1 MAMDKN
7 AEAIVTI
14 EELERATYARDHASA
29 GTLLMRLLAA
39 MASEQGQF
47 TRGEEQATLG
57 FDEEL
62 RVLTRVAGAMLCILA
77 DPKMRMSQEGYEAL
91 SMFGGQ
97 VSSLF
102 ELSGYRGAEHV
113 WRLLAKHDPQGQV
126 VFGEDELRKAYALAS
141 PTFLPTELIHAL
153 RQMPKAI
160 AVPALLGM
168 LSRMLVLTKAA
179 NENRNLLLGMGD
191 LLDGFH
197 MTDVLAGN
205 IAMPYMYCSYSD
217 QRDKHE
223 IKRHINRA
231 LQAWM
236 ARKNI
241 VVPAPKGSGSAKP
254 RMGVVM
260 EFARIQHAMLRCYK
274 GFIESLRERF
284 HLVGISAP
292 DQTDDAT
299 RLLFDEMLDV
309 RAPVEV
315 KPFLTTLV
323 EARLDALY
331 FPSVGMQAWAIWAS
345 NQRIA
350 PLQFMS
356 LGHPAT
362 SHSPQMDFVLT
373 SGGIDF
379 DPTCFSE
386 KVVIHEGSGTPFDL
400 LPESLATSPVVRRN
414 PDVLRI
420 AVPAKLFKLSAD
432 FLDACAEVARRAE
445 RPIEFH
451 FFPNEVGALHHLARQ
466 RVEEALP
473 NVRTMTYP
481 RAPYAAY
488 LRNLDA
494 CDIALG
500 GFVFGNTNGAVDCLV
515 RAIPIVALDGPE
527 IHQGSEQILMRP
539 VGLPEWLIAK
549 SVSEYVD
556 AVVRLVN
563 NDDERVALSEAL
575 VGRTEAFLKT
585 GAGRND
591 GFADA
596 VWWMYQNRD
605 ALLAREEQ
613 VLHPPKTV

>member
-1 MAMDKN
+1 MEKN
-7 AEAIVTI
+7 ADPVVTI
-14 EELERATYARDHASA
+14 EELERATYARDYTKA
-29 GTLLMRLLAA
+29 GALLMHLLAA
-39 MASEQGQF
+39 MASERGVF
-47 TRGEEQATLG
+47 TRGEEQARLE

-77 DPKMRMSQEGYEAL
+77 DPNMRMSQEGYEAL
-91 SMFGGQ
+91 AVLGAQ
-97 VSSLF
+97 TSSVF
-102 ELSGYRGAEHV
+102 ELSGYRGAEHI
-113 WRLLAKHDPQGQV
+113 WRLLANTDSQGQI
-126 VFGEDELRKAYALAS
+126 VFGEDQLRKAYAVAS

-153 RQMPKAI
+153 RGVPKAI

-168 LSRMLVLTKAA
+168 LSRMLVLTEAA
-179 NENRNLLLGMGD
+179 NQNRNLLLGMGD
-191 LLDGFH
+191 LLEGFH
-197 MTDVLAGN
+197 LTDGLASN

-217 QRDKHE
+217 QRNKHD
-223 IKRHINRA
+223 IKRHLNRS
-231 LQAWM
+231 LQEWM
-236 ARKNI
+236 ARKSIN
-241 VVPAPKGSGSAKP
+241 VPPPKASGAEKP

-260 EFARIQHAMLRCYK
+260 EYALIKHAMLRCYK

-284 HLVGISAP
+284 HLVGISNP
-292 DQTDDAT
+292 EQTDAAT
-299 RLLFDEMLDV
+299 HALFDEMIEV
-309 RAPVEV
+309 PGSVQV
-315 KPFLTTLV
+315 KPFLQQLV
-323 EARLDALY
+323 DARLDALY
-331 FPSVGMQAWAIWAS
+331 YPSVGMQAWAIWAS

-362 SHSPQMDFVLT
+362 SHSPHMDFVVT

-379 DPTCFSE
+379 DPACFSE

-400 LPESLATSPVVRRN
+400 LPESVATVPTVRRN

-432 FLDACAEVARRAE
+432 FLGACREIATRAQ

-451 FFPNEVGALHHLARQ
+451 FFPNEVGAMHHLARQ

-473 NVRTMTYP
+473 DVATVTYP
-481 RAPYAAY
+481 RARYSIY

-515 RAIPIVALDGPE
+515 RAVPIVALDGPE
-527 IHQGSEQILMRP
+527 LHQGSEQILMRP

-549 SVSEYVD
+549 SVPEYVE
-556 AVVRLVN
+556 AVARLIN
-563 NDDERVALSEAL
+563 DDDERVALSEAL
-575 VGRTEAFLKT
+575 IGRTEAFLKAE
-585 GAGRND
+585 AGRSN

-605 ALLAREEQ
+605 ELLARDEQ
-613 VLHPPKTV
+613 VLHPPASP

>member
-1 MAMDKN
+1 MEKN
-7 AEAIVTI
+7 AEAVVTI
-14 EELERATYARDHASA
+14 EELERATYARDHTNA
-29 GTLLMRLLAA
+29 GVLLMQLLAA

-47 TRGEEQATLG
+47 TRGDQHAKLS

-62 RVLTRVAGAMLCILA
+62 RVLTRVAGAMLCILM

-91 SMFGGQ
+91 SMLGAQ
-97 VSSLF
+97 VSSVF
-102 ELSGYRGAEHV
+102 ELSGFRGAEHI
-113 WRLLAKHDPQGQV
+113 WRLLAKKDSQGQV
-126 VFGEDELRKAYALAS
+126 VFGEVELRKAYALAS
-141 PTFLPTELIHAL
+141 PSFLPTELIHAL
-153 RQMPKAI
+153 RSVPKAI

-168 LSRMLVLTKAA
+168 LSRILVLTEAA
-179 NENRNLLLGMGD
+179 NHNRNLLLEMGD
-191 LLDGFH
+191 LLEGFH
-197 MTDVLAGN
+197 LTDVLAGN

-217 QRDKHE
+217 QRNKHD

-236 ARKNI
+236 ARKSI
-241 VVPAPKGSGSAKP
+241 SLPTPKGSGAAKP
-254 RMGVVM
+254 RMGVMM
-260 EFARIQHAMLRCYK
+260 EFAVIKHAMLRCY
-274 GFIESLRERF
+274 GSVIQSLRERF
-284 HLVGISAP
+284 HLVGISVP

-299 RLLFDEMLDV
+299 RALFDEM
-309 RAPVEV
+309 VEVKSQVQV
-315 KPFLTTLV
+315 KPFLQQMV
-323 EARLDALY
+323 DARLDALY
-331 FPSVGMQAWAIWAS
+331 FPSVGMQPWAIWAS

-362 SHSPQMDFVLT
+362 SHSPYMDFVLT

-386 KVVIHEGSGTPFDL
+386 KVVIHEGSGTPFEL
-400 LPESLATSPVVRRN
+400 LPEALATPPAIRKN
-414 PDVLRI
+414 PETLRI

-432 FLDACAEVARRAE
+432 FLGACAEIARRAE
-445 RPIEFH
+445 RPVEFH

-473 NVRTMTYP
+473 NVHTVTYP
-481 RAPYAAY
+481 RARYAVY

-527 IHQGSEQILMRP
+527 LHQGSEQILMRP

-549 SVSEYVD
+549 SVPEYVD
-556 AVVRLVN
+556 AVARLI
-563 NDDERVALSEAL
+563 NDDEERVALSEAL
-575 VGRTEAFLKT
+575 VGRTEAFLKAES
-585 GAGRND
+585 GNNE

-605 ALLAREEQ
+605 RLLAREEQ
-613 VLHPPKTV
+613 VLHPPQSP